1 MKLSEYYL
9 ENSKNGLSKSFK
21 DSDEGVRIV
30 NMKELFGY
38 NPITDSVE
46 MRQVL
51 LTNSELDRFG
61 LKYNDL
67 LFGRR
72 SLMYEGSGKTTIYKG
87 SLPTVFES
95 SIIRVRLDEEKLNP
109 DFANYYFNSKVGRG
123 NVLSIVT
130 GAAVFGIRG
139 SDLSNLKIGF
149 PSLDTQKRIASILSA
164 YDDLIENNNQRI
176 QLLEEMA
183 EEIYQEWFVRF
194 RFPNYKNTKFL
205 DKDGNEVAHGTKG
218 AIPDGWEEMKLYDV
232 FDINYGKNLAQTEIL
247 ENGEFPV
254 YGASGVMGYYHDY
267 NCFNKVVLI
276 TSRGNGSGDIHR
288 TREAAFV
295 TNNSFIAFPKKKYQ
309 NIKLSFIHEFFKML
323 HIERFCTGS
332 AQPQLT
338 NHSLENFKIQLP
350 DENIIT
356 RFCEIGDPLFDEID
370 LLLKK
375 NQILQETRDL
385 LLPRLISGKLSVE
398 GLELENTES

>member
-9 ENSKNGLSKSFK
+9 ENSKNGLSKTFK

-139 SDLSNLKIGF
+139 SDLSNLKVNF
-149 PSLDTQKRIASILSA
+149 PILDTQKKIASILSA

-176 QLLEEMA
+176 KLLEEMA
-183 EEIYQEWFVRF
+183 EEIYKEWFVRF
-194 RFPNYKNTKFL
+194 RFPGYKEATFL
-205 DKDGNEVAHGTKG
+205 DKEGNNVAHGTKG
-218 AIPDGWEEMKLYDV
+218 AIPVGWEHGTIGDLIEIKK
-232 FDINYGKNLAQTEIL
+232 GKNITLSTITEG
-247 ENGEFPV
+247 NVPV
-254 YGASGVMGYYHDY
+254 VAGGLTPAYYHNKPNTKSPTITVSASGANSGFVNLYYE
-267 NCFNKVVLI
+267 
-276 TSRGNGSGDIHR
+276 DIW
-288 TREAAFV
+288 ASDC
-295 TNNSFIAFPKKKYQ
+295 SFIDTEMTD
-309 NIKLSFIHEFFKML
+309 ILFFLYSTLRVRQKEVYHL
-323 HIERFCTGS
+323 QRGS
-332 AQPQLT
+332 AQP
-338 NHSLENFKIQLP
+338 HVYPKDIMSLKIKYPKEILLNQFEELIKP
-350 DENIIT
+350 
-356 RFCEIGDPLFDEID
+356 FYQEIGI
-370 LLLKK
+370 LKNK

-398 GLELENTES
+398 DLKIED